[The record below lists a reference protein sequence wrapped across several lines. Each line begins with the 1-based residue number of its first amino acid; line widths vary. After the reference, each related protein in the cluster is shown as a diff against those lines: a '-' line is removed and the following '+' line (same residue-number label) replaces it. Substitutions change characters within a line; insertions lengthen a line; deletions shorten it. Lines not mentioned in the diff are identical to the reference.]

1 MTETPQEYGP
11 LGPGATPVKDP
22 LKALSGVLAGT
33 LVLESIT
40 IFLAL
45 TVILQIDSG
54 RYWTPLNWGI
64 VVALGAA
71 HFLLA
76 FVQRRPWGLKA
87 VIVLQVISFIAGFFV
102 HWSLMF
108 IVGMFIMVWW
118 FVLTLRTDIAERMKR
133 GMLVTQH
140 LGTGEPSDYDK

>member
-1 MTETPQEYGP
+1 MTAEDQEYGP

-22 LKALSGVLAGT
+22 LKALNGVLAGT

-40 IFLAL
+40 ILLGL

-54 RYWTPLNWGI
+54 SYWTPLNWGI
-64 VVALGAA
+64 VVALGVA

-87 VIVLQVISFIAGFFV
+87 AIGLQVISFVAGLFV
-102 HWSLMF
+102 HWSIAF
-108 IVGMFIMVWW
+108 IIGLFIMVWW

-140 LGTGEPSDYDK
+140 LGADEPEDDK